1 MLGNYSPIVSGAE
14 SGWGPDVSQ
23 DSTPAFSRS
32 FFPSGRL
39 SFLLVL
45 GLLVSITSAAKP
57 KNVLF
62 IISDDLN
69 CNMGAYGHPLVKTP
83 HLDQLARE
91 GMLFQNAFTNFPVC
105 GQSRSSFLTGLYP
118 EQNGVVHLRQL
129 IRDHVPD
136 VITMPQH
143 FQRQGYTSVRVGK
156 LYHYDNPLGVGTNGH
171 DDPASW
177 DVRVS
182 PIGRDRIEEDKIW
195 SVTPGRFG
203 ASMSWHA
210 AEGTDDEQTDGM
222 VAKESIR
229 ALTYFAE
236 TGKPFFLGV
245 GFYRPH
251 TPFVAPQKY
260 FDLYDPNEIELPR
273 VPTGYLESLPAAAV
287 KSIRSRKHEID
298 LPEDIMRKSI
308 HAYYASISFMDAQV
322 GRVLAALDEL
332 GLRDDTVILFTSDH
346 GYHMGEHGYFQKTT
360 LFEDADRVPLIISTS
375 DMKARGESTDAM
387 VEMVDFYRTLSDLA
401 GVDAPIGYIQ
411 GESFADVLDDPAT
424 SPRPDAITQL
434 VNGYS
439 LRTPRY
445 RFTRWSDTPGLS
457 TELYDRLSDP
467 AEMVNLATDPVYA
480 DVAAELS
487 ERLAERVKNITTP
500 VAGLKFTPSR
510 DPKFRGYHRD
520 KLVELGLA
528 GEPQATWT
536 PPIDG

>member
-1 MLGNYSPIVSGAE
+1 M
-14 SGWGPDVSQ
+14 
-23 DSTPAFSRS
+23 
-32 FFPSGRL
+32 
-39 SFLLVL
+39 VL
-45 GLLVSITSAAKP
+45 GFLAFGVMVSATLGAKP

-83 HLDQLARE
+83 HLDQLARD

-118 EQNGVVHLRQL
+118 EQNGVVYLRQL

-136 VITMPQH
+136 VVTMPQH
-143 FQRQGYTSVRVGK
+143 FQQQGYTSVRVGK

-182 PIGRDRIEEDKIW
+182 PIGRDRFEEDKIW

-229 ALTYFAE
+229 ALEYFAE

-251 TPFVAPQKY
+251 TPFVAPKKY
-260 FDLYDPNEIELPR
+260 FDLYDPSEIEVPR
-273 VPTGYLESLPAAAV
+273 VPTGYLDTLPAPAA

-298 LPEDIMRKSI
+298 LPEDIIRKSI

-360 LFEDADRVPLIISTS
+360 LFEHADRVPLIVSTP
-375 DMKARGESTDAM
+375 DMKTRGQSTDAM
-387 VEMVDFYRTLSDLA
+387 VEMVDFYRTLSELA
-401 GVDAPIGYIQ
+401 GASAPRAYIQ
-411 GESFADVLDDPAT
+411 GESFAEVLAQPET

-445 RFTRWSDTPGLS
+445 RFTRWTDTPGLNV
-457 TELYDRLSDP
+457 ELYDRLSDP
-467 AEMVNLATDPVYA
+467 AEMRNLAHDPVYA
-480 DVAAELS
+480 DVQAQLS
-487 ERLAERVKNITTP
+487 QRLNQRIEEITTK
-500 VAGLKFTPSR
+500 VDGLRFVPA

-520 KLVELGLA
+520 KLKELGLA
-528 GEPQATWT
+528 GEPQAEWA
-536 PPIDG
+536 PPTAR

>member
-1 MLGNYSPIVSGAE
+1 
-14 SGWGPDVSQ
+14 
-23 DSTPAFSRS
+23 
-32 FFPSGRL
+32 
-39 SFLLVL
+39 
-45 GLLVSITSAAKP
+45 
-57 KNVLF
+57 
-62 IISDDLN
+62 
-69 CNMGAYGHPLVKTP
+69 MGG
-83 HLDQLARE
+83 
-91 GMLFQNAFTNFPVC
+91 
-105 GQSRSSFLTGLYP
+105 
-118 EQNGVVHLRQL
+118 
-129 IRDHVPD
+129 
-136 VITMPQH
+136 
-143 FQRQGYTSVRVGK
+143 
-156 LYHYDNPLGVGTNGH
+156 GTNGH

-229 ALTYFAE
+229 ALEYFAE
-236 TGKPFFLGV
+236 TNKPFFLGV

-251 TPFVAPQKY
+251 TPFVAPKKY
-260 FDLYDPNEIELPR
+260 FDLYDPGEIEVPR
-273 VPTGYLESLPAAAV
+273 VPTGYLETLPAPAV

-298 LPEDIMRKSI
+298 LSDEIMRKSI

-322 GRVLAALDEL
+322 GRVLQALDEL

-360 LFEDADRVPLIISTS
+360 LFEDADRVPLIVSTP
-375 DMKARGESTDAM
+375 DMKTRGDSTDAM

-401 GVDAPIGYIQ
+401 GVAAPVDYIQ
-411 GESFADVLDDPAT
+411 GESFAEVLGDPAA

-445 RFTRWSDTPGLS
+445 RFTQWSDTPGLS

-467 AEMVNLATDPVYA
+467 AEMVNLAADPVYA
-480 DVAAELS
+480 DVIAHLS
-487 ERLAERVKNITTP
+487 ERLAKRVKTITTP
-500 VAGLKFTPSR
+500 VDGLKLTPPT
-510 DPKFRGYHRD
+510 DPKFRGYSRD
-520 KLVELGLA
+520 QLAELGLA
-528 GEPQATWT
+528 GEPQPTWA
-536 PPIDG
+536 PPMTQ

>member
-1 MLGNYSPIVSGAE
+1 MSGRKT
-14 SGWGPDVSQ
+14 GWGLRVPHVST
-23 DSTPAFSRS
+23 SPLLRPARFV
-32 FFPSGRL
+32 FEL
-39 SFLLVL
+39 KIIAATLLAL
-45 GLLVSITSAAKP
+45 GLFASMGLAAKP

-69 CNMGAYGHPLVKTP
+69 CNIGAYGHPLVKTP
-83 HLDQLARE
+83 HLDQLARD
-91 GMLFQNAFTNFPVC
+91 GMLFENAYTNFPVC

-143 FQRQGYTSVRVGK
+143 FQQQGYTAVRVGK
-156 LYHYDNPLGVGTNGH
+156 LYHYDNPLGVGSNGH

-182 PIGRDRIEEDKIW
+182 PYGRDRIEEDKIW

-229 ALTYFAE
+229 ALEYFAE
-236 TGKPFFLGV
+236 TEKPFFLGV

-251 TPFVAPQKY
+251 TPFVAPKKY
-260 FDLYDPNEIELPR
+260 FDLYDPREIEIPR
-273 VPTGYLESLPAAAV
+273 VPTGYLETLPAPAV

-298 LPEDIMRKSI
+298 LSDEIMRKSI

-322 GRVLAALDEL
+322 GRVLQALDEL

-360 LFEDADRVPLIISTS
+360 LFEDADRVPLIVSTP
-375 DMKARGESTDAM
+375 DMKTRGESTGAM
-387 VEMVDFYRTLSDLA
+387 VEMVDFYRTLRELA
-401 GVDAPIGYIQ
+401 EVNLPLEYIQ
-411 GESFADVLDDPAT
+411 GESFAEVLNDPEA

-445 RFTRWSDTPGLS
+445 RFTQWSDTPGFS

-467 AEMVNLATDPVYA
+467 AEMVNLANDPVYA
-480 DVAAELS
+480 DVVSQLS
-487 ERLAERVKNITTP
+487 DRLAERIANITTP
-500 VAGLKFTPSR
+500 VDGLKFTPPT
-510 DPKFRGYHRD
+510 DPKFRGYSRD
-520 KLVELGLA
+520 QLVELGMA
-528 GEPQATWT
+528 GDVQATWA
-536 PPIDG
+536 PPAAR

>member
-1 MLGNYSPIVSGAE
+1 MAILAVALIATGA
-14 SGWGPDVSQ
+14 
-23 DSTPAFSRS
+23 
-32 FFPSGRL
+32 
-39 SFLLVL
+39 
-45 GLLVSITSAAKP
+45 SASKP

-69 CNMGAYGHPLVKTP
+69 CNMGAYGHPLVQTP
-83 HLDQLARE
+83 HLDHLARD
-91 GMLFQNAFTNFPVC
+91 GMLFENAFTNFPIC

-156 LYHYDNPLGVGTNGH
+156 LYHYDNPLGVGSNGH

-182 PIGRDRIEEDKIW
+182 PIGRDRIEEDKIF
-195 SVTPGRFG
+195 SVTPGKFG

-210 AEGTDDEQTDGM
+210 AEGTDDEQTDGL
-222 VAKESIR
+222 VARESIR
-229 ALTYFAE
+229 ALEYFAE
-236 TGKPFFLGV
+236 NKTPFFLGV

-251 TPFVAPQKY
+251 TPFVAPKKY
-260 FDLYDPNEIELPR
+260 FDLYNPQDIELPR
-273 VPTGYLESLPAAAV
+273 VPSGYLETLPVPAA
-287 KSIRSRKHEID
+287 KTIRKRKPEID
-298 LPEDIMRKSI
+298 MPADLMRKTI

-322 GRVLAALDEL
+322 GRLLEALDKL
-332 GLRDDTVILFTSDH
+332 GLRDDTIILFTSDH

-360 LFEDADRVPLIISTS
+360 LFEDADRVPLIVSTP

-401 GVDAPIGYIQ
+401 GVAPPVDYIQ
-411 GESFADVLDDPAT
+411 GESFAEVLDDPRK
-424 SPRPDAITQL
+424 SSRPDAITQL

-445 RFTRWSDTPGLS
+445 RFTQWTDTSGLDV
-457 TELYDRLSDP
+457 ELYDRLSDS
-467 AEMVNLATDPVYA
+467 AEMVNLANDPVYA
-480 DVAAELS
+480 DVQAMLS
-487 ERLAERVKNITTP
+487 RHLDERIRETTTK
-500 VAGLKFTPSR
+500 VDGLRFVPAPSPRFKGYSR
-510 DPKFRGYHRD
+510 DELK
-520 KLVELGLA
+520 ELGLA
-528 GEPQATWT
+528 GESQPTWA
-536 PPIDG
+536 PPGQ

>member
-1 MLGNYSPIVSGAE
+1 MPQVFTSPVSRPSLRPDRFLVELKIVA
-14 SGWGPDVSQ
+14 
-23 DSTPAFSRS
+23 AA
-32 FFPSGRL
+32 
-39 SFLLVL
+39 LLIL
-45 GLLVSITSAAKP
+45 GLLASIGTPAKP

-69 CNMGAYGHPLVKTP
+69 CNIGAYGHPLVNTP

-91 GMLFQNAFTNFPVC
+91 GILFENAYTNFPVC

-222 VAKESIR
+222 VANESVR
-229 ALTYFAE
+229 ALEYFAE
-236 TGKPFFLGV
+236 TGEPFFLGV

-251 TPFVAPQKY
+251 TPFVAPKRY
-260 FDLYDPNEIELPR
+260 FDLYDPTEIEIPR
-273 VPTGYLESLPAAAV
+273 VPTGYLETLPKPAV

-298 LPEDIMRKSI
+298 LSDEIMRKSI

-322 GRVLAALDEL
+322 GRVLQALDEL

-360 LFEDADRVPLIISTS
+360 LFEDADRVPLIVSTPG
-375 DMKARGESTDAM
+375 MKTRGETTGAM
-387 VEMVDFYRTLSDLA
+387 VEMVDFYRTLSELA
-401 GVDAPIGYIQ
+401 GVKLPVDYIQ
-411 GESFADVLDDPAT
+411 GESFAKVLSDPGS

-445 RFTRWSDTPGLS
+445 RFTRWADTPGLS

-467 AEMVNLATDPVYA
+467 AEMVNLATDPVYE
-480 DVAAELS
+480 DVVAELS
-487 ERLAERVKNITTP
+487 DRLAERVENITTP
-500 VAGLKFTPSR
+500 VAGLKLTPPT

-520 KLVELGLA
+520 QLVELGLA
-528 GEPQATWT
+528 GEAQATWA
-536 PPIDG
+536 PPAKR